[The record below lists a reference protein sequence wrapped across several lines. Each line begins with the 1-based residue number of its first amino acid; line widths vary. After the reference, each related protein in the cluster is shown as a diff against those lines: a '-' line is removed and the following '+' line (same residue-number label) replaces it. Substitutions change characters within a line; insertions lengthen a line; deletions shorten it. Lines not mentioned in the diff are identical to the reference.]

1 MMIDKISRVNALN
14 SLQNT
19 KRTTA
24 SENILSGTDEI
35 SVSQEAKELAETYY
49 LDQVAAETPDI
60 RSDLVEQVKIKMQ
73 NPNYFDE
80 AIDSTADRILSAFG
94 L

>member
-24 SENILSGTDEI
+24 SENTLSGTDEI